1 MDEVQPDVIEG
12 VIEEVIQKA
21 KEDGVTSS
29 AEVKDIIDD
38 VVKEVNPDLKDEDI
52 ADAIEDL
59 QPDLVAGVL
68 EAQKEGKLPII
79 YEHLNFRAEGGSG
92 MNESPDENKSVM
104 TLNEIQK

>member
-12 VIEEVIQKA
+12 VIEEVIAKA

-68 EAQKEGKLPII
+68 E
-79 YEHLNFRAEGGSG
+79 
-92 MNESPDENKSVM
+92 
-104 TLNEIQK
+104 